1 MSLAILLL
9 MVYLKL
15 ASWGRCNLSYKDTNI
30 DTILPNFWKSRIHI
44 RCENGEKN
52 LRIFL

>member
-15 ASWGRCNLSYKDTNI
+15 ASWRRCNLSYKDTNT
-30 DTILPNFWKSRIHI
+30 DTILPNFWKSRFIYG
-44 RCENGEKN
+44 GEMVRK
-52 LRIFL
+52 I